1 MLELT
6 VGGLISYHHSGTL
19 TTVIQVQRNS
29 TQHKGVVQVDENW
42 AFGQTLAVVMI
53 FANLNEVLHFLISYY
68 ARRHERHQEPQ
79 GEAERA
85 SNHTAET
92 PADVS
97 YRPRGL
103 PAAYLSGKAYCTARC
118 EWGAQLH
125 VAARDST
132 HVKLSAELE
141 LSNLNKENS
150 QVQVSELTGGE
161 NRVTS
166 DQPLSPLR

>member
-68 ARRHERHQEPQ
+68 ARRHEHPQEPQ

-103 PAAYLSGKAYCTARC
+103 PAAYLSGKAYCTVRC
-118 EWGAQLH
+118 E
-125 VAARDST
+125 
-132 HVKLSAELE
+132 
-141 LSNLNKENS
+141 
-150 QVQVSELTGGE
+150 
-161 NRVTS
+161 
-166 DQPLSPLR
+166 

>member
-1 MLELT
+1 MLEVT
-6 VGGLISYHHSGTL
+6 VGGLISYRHSGTL

-29 TQHKGVVQVDENW
+29 TQHHGAVQVDNNW

-53 FANLNEVLHFLISYY
+53 FSNLNEVIHFLIGYY
-68 ARRHERHQEPQ
+68 TRRGEGSQEPPQ
-79 GEAERA
+79 EAERA
-85 SNHTAET
+85 SNHTAEA
-92 PADVS
+92 PADVA

-125 VAARDST
+125 VAARHST
-132 HVKLSAELE
+132 HAKLSPELE

-150 QVQVSELTGGE
+150 QVQVSELTGSG
-161 NRVTS
+161 NPVIS
-166 DQPLSPLR
+166 DQPVGTLR